1 MTHLSGH
8 WEAEDKSTKAA
19 HEGQRG
25 FELEKVVRPDGDQ
38 TTGNRV
44 KQGHLLSQSHDDHG
58 QVE

>member
-8 WEAEDKSTKAA
+8 WEAEDKSKKAA

-38 TTGNRV
+38 TTGN
-44 KQGHLLSQSHDDHG
+44 DDHG